1 MYKLNKLKEA
11 VDEKIFAVTD
21 GLNIKVDITPRR
33 VDINYIVKLEILD
46 RLDGFKAVDY
56 KEAIERLGCLT
67 EEGVLTVRECI
78 SILTL
83 IYMTEMKNCEIKE
96 YGTIKLL
103 NNSGDFSLIRPPEI
117 AATIGYFRE
126 RIVMR

>member
-46 RLDGFKAVDY
+46 RLDGFEAVDY

>member
-1 MYKLNKLKEA
+1 MYKLSKLKEV

-46 RLDGFKAVDY
+46 RLDGFEAVDY

>member
-21 GLNIKVDITPRR
+21 GLNIKVDISPKR
-33 VDINYIVKLEILD
+33 VDINYIVKLEVLD
-46 RLDGFKAVDY
+46 RLDGFEAVDY
-56 KEAIERLGCLT
+56 QEAIERLGCLT